1 MLSTV
6 LGGVLTLFF
15 LAAWWRVTSRATAK
29 GTLMAVVLFS
39 LAATVLTLIV
49 EIGRLTAAV
58 S

>member
-6 LGGVLTLFF
+6 LGCLLTLFF
-15 LAAWWRVTSRATAK
+15 LAAWWQVTWRATAK
-29 GTLMAVVLFS
+29 GTLMAVVLLS